1 MAKKDGKGQKKA
13 KKNLTPLERME
24 DMALTSTV
32 SEELAPHLG
41 GVQDKTLSEFIIN
54 LVEKHIKKS
63 NPSEGDSNLIGQAQ
77 EVRQR
82 LADNGAPDIPLSLCR
97 RLLELVQ
104 NQSPR
109 IKRWQIAQQEKLRK
123 AMEKQKAAGGSVLS
137 SSHVDNEL
145 SQSFPGLAGAN
156 LSKAVPLADEF
167 YDHGLNKAESNNK
180 KEGRWDSKK
189 PAADRKKRPH
199 SNENDDTSKRRGISN
214 LPAWMTKD
222 SNDNKR
228 PRTDDSKKDNGE
240 LTLYGIYQGRVQK
253 TLDFGLV
260 VEVQSSSN
268 IPIKNPNHREGM
280 VYKTQL
286 PSNYDRNKDFR
297 KGSSVWI
304 KVISMTAQKLVLSVK
319 DVDQKTGVDIM
330 PYRNTINRDSSQG
343 GRAVNTETS
352 TTSAMSSTAVVHPGL
367 DVAAVKRQQ
376 AEEDAKN
383 RYLAASAG
391 ASGGMGHY
399 GPASSAS
406 SNRDEEERPRRTGA
420 KQLTEHELFEAQQ
433 LVRSGVL
440 PVEQYPTYDAE
451 LGMLAVEET
460 EEETEVELVE
470 IEPAFL
476 RGQTKRSGKAREHL
490 EPVKIVKNPDGS
502 LQRAAMQQLNLAK
515 ERRELRQAQANDLI
529 DSIPKDLNRPWEDP
543 MPEAGERHFAQE
555 LRSINVM
562 SQLDAGAAPEWKQK
576 AQNKALSYGIIS
588 NKSITEQRMGLPI
601 YRLKKELVSAIKA
614 NQVLVVIG
622 ETGSG
627 KVSFEPVRRC
637 SMALTFVAF
646 RCPDVVVTLPF

>member
-1 MAKKDGKGQKKA
+1 M
-13 KKNLTPLERME
+13 TPLERME

-41 GVQDKTLSEFIIN
+41 GVQDKTLSEFIIH
-54 LVEKHIKKS
+54 LVETFVKKS
-63 NPSEGDSNLIGQAQ
+63 SSTQPSTTSSSAFDDANSIGQAQ

-97 RLLELVQ
+97 RLLELVR

-109 IKRWQIAQQEKLRK
+109 IKRWQVAQQEKLRK
-123 AMEKQKAAGGSVLS
+123 AAEKEKAAGGSVLS
-137 SSHVDNEL
+137 SIHVDNKL

-156 LSKAVPLADEF
+156 LSKAVPLLDDF
-167 YDHGLNKAESNNK
+167 YEHDTK
-180 KEGRWDSKK
+180 KEEESRPKKDSRWDSKK
-189 PAADRKKRPH
+189 PGAESNDSKKRPH
-199 SNENDDTSKRRGISN
+199 EQNKDETSQRRGISN
-214 LPAWMTKD
+214 LPAWMTKGSD
-222 SNDNKR
+222 DPNDNKR
-228 PRTDDSKKDNGE
+228 RRTDDASKDDGE
-240 LTLYGIYQGRVQK
+240 LTLYGIYRGRVQK

-260 VEVQSSSN
+260 VEIQSSS
-268 IPIKNPNHREGM
+268 PIKNPNHREGM
-280 VYKTQL
+280 IYKAQL
-286 PSNYDRNKDFR
+286 PNNYDRNKDFR
-297 KGSSVWI
+297 KGQSVWV
-304 KVISMTAQKLVLSVK
+304 KVISMTAQKLVLSIK
-319 DVDQKTGVDIM
+319 DVDQDSGRDIM
-330 PYRNTINRDSSQG
+330 PHRNTINKMSNEDDRP
-343 GRAVNTETS
+343 VNTETS

-376 AEEDAKN
+376 AEEDAKS
-383 RYLAASAG
+383 RYLAASANAG
-391 ASGGMGHY
+391 GGMGHY
-399 GPASSAS
+399 GPASGGS
-406 SNRDEEERPRRTGA
+406 SNRNDEDRPRRTGV

-490 EPVKIVKNPDGS
+490 EPIKIVKNPDGS

-515 ERRELRQAQANDLI
+515 ERRELRQAQANQLI

-543 MPEAGERHFAQE
+543 LPEAGERHFAQE

-562 SQLDAGAAPEWKQK
+562 SQLDAGGAPEWKQK

-588 NKSITEQRMGLPI
+588 NKSITEQRMSLPI
-601 YRLKKELVSAIKA
+601 YRLKKELVSAIKD

-627 KVSFEPVRRC
+627 KVRH
-637 SMALTFVAF
+637 LYFV
-646 RCPDVVVTLPF
+646 DI